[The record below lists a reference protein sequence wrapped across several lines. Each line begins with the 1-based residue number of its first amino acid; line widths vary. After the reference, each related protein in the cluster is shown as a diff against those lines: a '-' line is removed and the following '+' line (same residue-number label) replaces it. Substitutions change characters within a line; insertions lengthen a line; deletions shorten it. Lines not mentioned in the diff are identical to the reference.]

1 MELDTSIMQT
11 KTVGN
16 IIKVLEQ
23 IETVIKDTKL
33 VTSNAYD
40 IRSKVAE
47 IINKREIAISL
58 ITSYKE

>member
-23 IETVIKDTKL
+23 IETVLKDTKL

-40 IRSKVAE
+40 IK
-47 IINKREIAISL
+47 
-58 ITSYKE
+58 